1 MYNAWYTVGA
11 QEVRGD
17 DGGDNDGD
25 SGGED
30 ADEGMMAVKTNRG

>member
-11 QEVRGD
+11 QEELGD
-17 DGGDNDGD
+17 DGGDGNGD

-30 ADEGMMAVKTNRG
+30 ADEDKMAVKTNRQ

>member
-1 MYNAWYTVGA
+1 M
-11 QEVRGD
+11 RGD